1 MNKNKNKELSY
12 PLKIDKGCQIDPRKE
27 AVGTMA
33 DNSIFTLS
41 SE

>member
-12 PLKIDKGCQIDPRKE
+12 PLKIDEECQIDPRKE
-27 AVGTMA
+27 AVGIIV